1 MTRVTIAAAA
11 YPLDYHESIDRYAA
25 KITTWVSEAATKGA
39 PLLVF
44 PEYGAMEL
52 GSLGG
57 RAVAGDLEACL
68 HEVARWKPQVDALHC
83 ALAARF
89 GVHIL
94 GASGPVFVP
103 ENGNGPYSLAGQ
115 TTPSSN
121 DIYTFDGQ
129 TDPKRNEIY
138 TSGPRPVNRATLYGP
153 GGILGHQDKQIMT
166 RFERETWFVAPGHGL
181 RVFDTPLGRLGVVT
195 CYDSEFPLLSRAL
208 VEAGAEILLA
218 PSCTDSLRGFTRV
231 RVGSMARAL
240 ENQCVVVHAP
250 TVGLCDFCP
259 AVDENVGAAA
269 IYGPPDLGFPE
280 TGILAETPLNQPG
293 WAIATVD
300 RAAIAEVRRA
310 GGVLNHLHWD
320 EQQARIAAG
329 VVVI

>member
-11 YPLDYHESIDRYAA
+11 YPLDFHENFDAYAV
-25 KITTWVSEAATKGA
+25 KITAWVTDAAERGA
-39 PLLVF
+39 ELLVF

-68 HEVARWKPQVDALHC
+68 HEVAKWKPQVDALHC
-83 ALAARF
+83 RLAARF

-94 GASGPVFVP
+94 GASGPVFLA
-103 ENGNGPYSLAGQ
+103 ENGNDLYSSEGEK
-115 TTPSSN
+115 
-121 DIYTFDGQ
+121 
-129 TDPKRNEIY
+129 DPKGNGMY

-166 RFERETWFVAPGHGL
+166 RFERETWFVEPGRGL
-181 RVFDTPLGRLGVVT
+181 RVFDTPLGRLGIVT
-195 CYDSEFPLLSRAL
+195 CYDSEFPLLARAL

-259 AVDENVGAAA
+259 AVDENVGSAA

-280 TGILAETPLNQPG
+280 TGIFTETPLNQPG

-310 GGVLNHLHWD
+310 GGVLNHLHWQ
-320 EQQARIAAG
+320 EQAARIAAG
-329 VVVI
+329 VVQV